1 MVLKKCC
8 TCAIINLEVPYMIA
22 KNKKRITITV
32 SKDHEK
38 LLKEMQEKT
47 GLSYSTLITIL
58 IRNYLARIP

>member
-1 MVLKKCC
+1 
-8 TCAIINLEVPYMIA
+8 MIA
-22 KNKKRITITV
+22 KNKKRITITL